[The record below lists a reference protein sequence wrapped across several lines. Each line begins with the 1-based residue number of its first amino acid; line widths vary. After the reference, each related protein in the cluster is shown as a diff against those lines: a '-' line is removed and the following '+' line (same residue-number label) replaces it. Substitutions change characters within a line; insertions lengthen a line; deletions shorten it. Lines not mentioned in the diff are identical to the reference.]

1 MPRSLRLALLAALLA
16 APAALPVRPLG
27 AQEQPP
33 PVRAT
38 PDGFL
43 VDFQEQ
49 DLRVV
54 LSALA
59 EAGGL
64 NVTFSNLPNRRT
76 TLRLGQPVARDEIL
90 EVMRGLAESNGLVM
104 TQAGSV
110 IRIESAAAAAQQQR
124 AQALQ
129 QPQRLQLFTYR
140 LKHASASQ
148 VAPVIMALFTGL
160 PQVRGNV
167 GVQLPPSPTSFQVV
181 PQPPR
186 GVVPVTPGNV
196 QQRPPGAAAEA
207 AVEAPAAVPGSFSMS
222 TIAGPGGERV
232 TLSAGPEGISVDGDL
247 ESLPPQ
253 ARARMEQLMSQAN
266 IARNAML
273 QQMQGGLALS
283 SNANDIRIVA
293 EENTNSLLVRATAQ
307 DWQLVQQLLQTID
320 LRPLQVLIE
329 VTIAEVRR
337 SNDLNVGVSGVA
349 TRTTPDKT
357 VQQATAKLPSAASA
371 RDFVLTLTGGRG
383 TIDFDVAINALQTRG
398 ELRVLSLPIIIAQN
412 NKQAVLNVGT
422 RRPFVQVSQSVTND
436 PLGRI
441 ETIQYL
447 DVGTT
452 LTITPTI
459 NADGYV
465 NLQVQQTA
473 NSATNEVQFDA
484 PVLSTREATTQVFVR
499 DGQTTVIG
507 GLADN
512 TRDRS
517 RSGIPL
523 LSRIP
528 LLGALFGNTTQNDVT
543 SELFLF
549 LTPHVVSGD
558 EDLDRLRD
566 AVREGSVLLKQVP
579 TDPMI
584 PPGATTDTI
593 PLPPR
598 PAPAGRPPLRQ
609 RAPVPDSGRAAA
621 PPPPA
626 SADPG
631 VGVPTALVIS
641 QERRRRL
648 HPTVIAQERRGRLH
662 PTVIPQERAER
673 ASVGIVF
680 TIAMPPSSPGR
691 DPEIAAGTPIPTLA
705 PAPPALLRDDGEGA
719 ALRAAPAG

>member
-1 MPRSLRLALLAALLA
+1 MRRPSRLALLVALVA
-16 APAALPVRPLG
+16 AALPTRG
-27 AQEQPP
+27 HAQDQPP
-33 PVRAT
+33 PVRST

-76 TLRLGQPVARDEIL
+76 TLRLGQPVPRGEIL
-90 EVMRGLAESNGLVM
+90 DVMRGIAESNGLVM
-104 TQAGSV
+104 TQAGSI
-110 IRIESAAAAAQQQR
+110 IRIESAVSAQTQQRQQQ
-124 AQALQ
+124 LF
-129 QPQRLQLFTYR
+129 QPQQLQLFTYR

-148 VAPVIMALFTGL
+148 VAPVIMGLFGGL
-160 PQVRGNV
+160 PVVRGGNV
-167 GVQLPPSPTSFQVV
+167 QVAPPSPAGFQVL
-181 PQPPR
+181 PQAPR
-186 GVVPVTPGNV
+186 GGGPVQVVPGNV
-196 QQRPPGAAAEA
+196 QERPP
-207 AVEAPAAVPGSFSMS
+207 SQLS
-222 TIAGPGGERV
+222 TIPVDRGASTPVVGPGTSNVSTITGPGGERV
-232 TLSAGPEGISVDGDL
+232 TFSAGPQGVQIEGDL
-247 ESLPPQ
+247 DQLPPEARERMQ
-253 ARARMEQLMSQAN
+253 QLMERANAARAQAV
-266 IARNAML
+266 
-273 QQMQGGLALS
+273 QQIQTGGLTLS
-283 SNANDIRIVA
+283 ANANDIRIVP
-293 EENTNSLLVRATAQ
+293 EENTNSLLVRATPQ
-307 DWQLVQQLLQTID
+307 DWQLIQQLLQTID

-337 SNDLNVGVSGVA
+337 TSDLNVGVSGTA
-349 TRTTPDKT
+349 TRTTPGRT
-357 VQQATAKLPSAASA
+357 VETATAELPSSASA
-371 RDFVLTLTGGRG
+371 RDFVLALTGGRG
-383 TIDFDVAINALQTRG
+383 TIDFDVAINALQSRG

-412 NKQAVLNVGT
+412 NKQAILNVGS
-422 RRPFVQVSQSVTND
+422 RRPFVQVSQSVPND
-436 PLGRI
+436 PLGRV

-447 DVGTT
+447 DVGTV

-512 TRDRS
+512 TRDRG
-517 RSGIPL
+517 RSGIPI

-528 LLGALFGNTTQNDVT
+528 ILGALFGSTTRNDVT

-584 PPGATTDTI
+584 PPSVTTDTI
-593 PLPPR
+593 AVPLPTPPR
-598 PAPAGRPPLRQ
+598 TLPAPAGRPPLQQ
-609 RAPVPDSGRAAA
+609 RTPAAPAPDSARPA
-621 PPPPA
+621 PTRPPTETASTPSSSSRTSLPA
-626 SADPG
+626 S
-631 VGVPTALVIS
+631 
-641 QERRRRL
+641 E
-648 HPTVIAQERRGRLH
+648 
-662 PTVIPQERAER
+662 
-673 ASVGIVF
+673 ASVGIAVLVA
-680 TIAMPPSSPGR
+680 TPPW
-691 DPEIAAGTPIPTLA
+691 
-705 PAPPALLRDDGEGA
+705 
-719 ALRAAPAG
+719 RA